1 MKVVWHTE
9 FYGGPAWLDW
19 FFVSLIY
26 DYEFYIVPLLFWVV
40 QFWFSDNVAED
51 RRNGAASLAG
61 TGCAGISFSFG
72 AFIVFF
78 VSFTD
83 FVGGAGHHR
92 SAAVGPPAVSRRPG
106 CVGSRQMT
114 LARHGWINHTTRRWF
129 SVSCCCFLFWVSTG
143 SPCVASAVRH
153 SIEFY
158 RVSPTVPHR
167 PRISL
172 FESRMRRGA
181 GPNWMQ

>member
-1 MKVVWHTE
+1 MGAQPDLTDFSSHSFMITN
-9 FYGGPAWLDW
+9 FTLFRCCFGW
-19 FFVSLIY
+19 FSFDFRTMLPRTGATVRLHWR
-26 DYEFYIVPLLFWVV
+26 EQVALVFPFLLGPLLF
-40 QFWFSDNVAED
+40 
-51 RRNGAASLAG
+51 
-61 TGCAGISFSFG
+61 
-72 AFIVFF
+72 FF

-181 GPNWMQ
+181 GPN